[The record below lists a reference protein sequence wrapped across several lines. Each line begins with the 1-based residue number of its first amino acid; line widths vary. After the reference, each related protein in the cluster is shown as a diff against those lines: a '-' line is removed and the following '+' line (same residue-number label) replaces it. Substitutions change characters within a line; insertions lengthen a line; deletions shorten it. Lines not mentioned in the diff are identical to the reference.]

1 MPQESDISVTQEP
14 NLHLSLDQPPGLG
27 EVDRDSCNPSDR
39 PAGGG
44 ELSPQA
50 FRASR
55 MLVEMPRFV

>member
-1 MPQESDISVTQEP
+1 VTQEP